1 MRLNQQRGISLIS
14 LMVGTVLSMLTIIA
28 MLALY
33 KNLVQVAVDATQDA
47 NHDGGLASALLV
59 AQLELQGAGFGMDKT
74 FNETVSLRKLLPE
87 PEQPQQ
93 YNAILWKYKNL
104 DTVDT
109 SCSGLLVRKHPKK
122 TERDYRTLTLL
133 HKPICNV
140 ALSSLSVDELDS
152 ILEVSWGTDL
162 RSITNLATLA
172 PESTLAFKEKSYAND
187 DDKKCGNYGS
197 GNEKHPQIVITAMSS
212 SALANSAGDGL
223 RIRYTVCLSNIRS

>member
-104 DTVDT
+104 DTVNT

-152 ILEVSWGTDL
+152 ILV
-162 RSITNLATLA
+162 
-172 PESTLAFKEKSYAND
+172 
-187 DDKKCGNYGS
+187 
-197 GNEKHPQIVITAMSS
+197 QI
-212 SALANSAGDGL
+212 
-223 RIRYTVCLSNIRS
+223 